1 MYSKAFLSRVRG
13 VARRADSSTIS
24 SIWKTFWPWLDLW
37 GVEQDDHEH
46 PGRKIEVEAM
56 FQAVDEAKALIL
68 ESLRRGRILRVTLVP
83 QLPSPAQFS
92 IPDLYLSP
100 KTGRDMGFDFKN
112 LVFKGALG
120 QWEKFPRN
128 DAT

>member
-1 MYSKAFLSRVRG
+1 MEL
-13 VARRADSSTIS
+13 RR
-24 SIWKTFWPWLDLW
+24 
-37 GVEQDDHEH
+37 VEQDDHEH